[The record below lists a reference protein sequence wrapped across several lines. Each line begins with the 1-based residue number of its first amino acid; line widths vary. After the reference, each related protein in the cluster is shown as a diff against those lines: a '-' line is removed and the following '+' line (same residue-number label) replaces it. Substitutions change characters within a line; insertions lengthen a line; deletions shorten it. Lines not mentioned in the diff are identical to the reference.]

1 METQSNDPKG
11 RARTFGELKSFG
23 YEIVPID
30 INYASDQWTILD
42 GKKFMPSFNT
52 VKALGAAAACEI
64 VANRPYS
71 NIHELLWDSS
81 GRWKHSKFN
90 KRALENLIRAEAF
103 GSMNIIGTVF
113 ESYKHMHKVL
123 IEESSALKH
132 KKGQESLDTIIA
144 KHAGCGEWTRDERV
158 ANHIGIIGYV
168 PIDIVVS
175 SATRKMLTDLG
186 VSSIDST
193 SEEKE
198 LAWFIID
205 AAKLKKTKNGKS
217 YVLLTAYA
225 ETGHK
230 HKIFCWGATPSHH
243 DVLIPGKVCVAELS
257 QSDFGYS
264 ASIFKL
270 KFIE

>member
-1 METQSNDPKG
+1 MPKVISVDYVGRRQTYDLEVDHKDHQFYLANGLLTSNSHAVSYAIDSYYCAWLLHYHEAEWLCAYMETQSNDPKG
-11 RARTFGELKSFG
+11 RARAFGELKSFG

-175 SATRKMLTDLG
+175 YATRKMLTDLG

-193 SEEKE
+193 S
-198 LAWFIID
+198 
-205 AAKLKKTKNGKS
+205 
-217 YVLLTAYA
+217 
-225 ETGHK
+225 
-230 HKIFCWGATPSHH
+230 
-243 DVLIPGKVCVAELS
+243 
-257 QSDFGYS
+257 
-264 ASIFKL
+264 
-270 KFIE
+270 